1 MGAWGTGIFD
11 DDTAMD
17 FLNELTDS
25 KDPLKLMKSALEDAR
40 AAKYL
45 EYDGGQSA
53 LVASAITDAILNETS
68 HAVGLEELDNLL
80 AKHKGSDVSS
90 LKSLASAAVRQVLSE
105 GSELRELW
113 AENVED
119 YPKWRANLES
129 LASRGDG
136 HYTSPR
142 AIDHQ
147 GAIEIYSP
155 VFELLDGCRSLYL
168 CPLSQKI
175 DKSLGLDGRPWL
187 ETELKRSEFHSP
199 LCNPPSGITIMKYIF
214 DRETCN
220 HQNWM
225 RLEVVY

>member
-45 EYDGGQSA
+45 ECDGGQSA
-53 LVASAITDAILNETS
+53 LVAAAITDTILNETH
-68 HAVGLEELDNLL
+68 HAVGLDELDNFV
-80 AKHKGSDVSS
+80 AKHKSGDVSF

-119 YPKWRANLES
+119 YPKWRENLES
-129 LASRGDG
+129 LAIR
-136 HYTSPR
+136 
-142 AIDHQ
+142 
-147 GAIEIYSP
+147 
-155 VFELLDGCRSLYL
+155 
-168 CPLSQKI
+168 
-175 DKSLGLDGRPWL
+175 LGG
-187 ETELKRSEFHSP
+187 
-199 LCNPPSGITIMKYIF
+199 
-214 DRETCN
+214 
-220 HQNWM
+220 
-225 RLEVVY
+225 

>member
-25 KDPLKLMKSALEDAR
+25 KDPLKLMKSALQDAR
-40 AAKYL
+40 TAKYL

-53 LVASAITDAILNETS
+53 LVASAITDSILNETS
-68 HAVGLEELDNLL
+68 HAVGLEELDNLV

-129 LASRGDG
+129 LASR
-136 HYTSPR
+136 
-142 AIDHQ
+142 
-147 GAIEIYSP
+147 
-155 VFELLDGCRSLYL
+155 LDG
-168 CPLSQKI
+168 
-175 DKSLGLDGRPWL
+175 
-187 ETELKRSEFHSP
+187 
-199 LCNPPSGITIMKYIF
+199 
-214 DRETCN
+214 
-220 HQNWM
+220 
-225 RLEVVY
+225 